1 MNRQRPPRNRNSR
14 RRRRSIIALI
24 AAAVL
29 VTAAVFAFGAIRG
42 NGQPGSDGG
51 RASAPG
57 TNATPLYTV
66 ERRTISNIVPASGEL
81 IPSETVIVRPSTN
94 TPSRTI
100 TAIHVREGDRVHA
113 GDILIEVDTRGLE
126 LELSGARASFDAARI
141 RYEDLQ
147 RGPDASEIAAS
158 EASLSAARL
167 RRDQQLTALERT
179 RQLVE
184 RDLATASQLRE
195 AENDARIAEAD
206 YEVRLREHERLLAGT
221 PTEQLRSQQ
230 ASLASAENALRRAEL
245 ALEEATVRS
254 PAGGV
259 IAEVHVVR
267 GDVTGTNTE
276 LVTIV
281 ESNPMIFRAGVDEN
295 DIDSLAVGNQ
305 VQVRPFG
312 LQGAVFAGEVVRIGQ
327 RARSQGNLTVFEVD
341 VAVANP
347 QGRLRWGMSADAD
360 IVTGFAEDA
369 LVVPVAAVSRAGRA
383 SAVTIQTTAGA
394 ERREITLGLASG
406 TLVEVVSGLEEGEQ
420 IVVPEGFLP
429 AAGGFSAEDIQQR
442 IQQARQ
448 GGGGAAGAVPGGI
461 LPSGAIPRNFR

>member
-1 MNRQRPPRNRNSR
+1 MNRKKTFRNRKTR
-14 RRRRSIIALI
+14 ITALI
-24 AAAVL
+24 VVAAVL
-29 VTAAVFAFGAIRG
+29 VLAAVYAFGAVRA
-42 NGQPGSDGG
+42 NGTAAADGA
-51 RASAPG
+51 RASAAG
-57 TNATPLYTV
+57 GSGTPLYTV

-100 TAIHVREGDRVHA
+100 TAIHVQEGARVRT

-126 LELSGARASFDAARI
+126 LELAGARASFDAARL
-141 RYEDLQ
+141 RLEDLE
-147 RGPDASEIAAS
+147 RGPDAAEISSS
-158 EASLSAARL
+158 EAALQAARL
-167 RRDQQLTALERT
+167 RRDQQQTALART

-184 RDLATASQLRE
+184 RDLATEAQLRE

-206 YEVRLREHERLLAGT
+206 YEVRLREHERLLRGT

-230 ASLASAENALRRAEL
+230 SSVASAENALRRAEL
-245 ALEEATVRS
+245 AFEEATVRS
-254 PAGGV
+254 PADGV

-267 GDVTGTNTE
+267 GDVTGSNTE

-295 DIDSLAVGNQ
+295 DIDSLAAGNE

-312 LQGAVFAGEVVRIGQ
+312 LQGQVFPGEVVRIGQ

-341 VAVANP
+341 VAVPNP
-347 QGRLRWGMSADAD
+347 DGRLRWGMSADAD

-369 LVVPVAAVSRAGRA
+369 LVVPIAAVRRAGRA
-383 SAVTIQTTAGA
+383 SAVTVQQGGEQAV
-394 ERREITLGLASG
+394 REISLGLQSG
-406 TLVEVVSGLEEGEQ
+406 NLVEVRSGLDAGEQ

-429 AAGGFSAEDIQQR
+429 TSGGFSAADIQQR
-442 IQQARQ
+442 VQQARQ
-448 GGGGAAGAVPGGI
+448 GGGAAVPGGI
-461 LPSGAIPRNFR
+461 LPGGAIPRNFR